1 MLLYNIYFYNEYV
14 DCADSGYCQ
23 SPFFKIK
30 RLTFVKQ
37 NDIFRLTDVELQER
51 ENDDFKQELMD
62 NYGEAMGAAIYYDA
76 VVSHARRGDW
86 LEQKY
91 GCHNAWK
98 NGG

>member
-1 MLLYNIYFYNEYV
+1 
-14 DCADSGYCQ
+14 
-23 SPFFKIK
+23 
-30 RLTFVKQ
+30 
-37 NDIFRLTDVELQER
+37 
-51 ENDDFKQELMD
+51 MD

-76 VVSHARRGDW
+76 VVSHARRVDW

>member
-1 MLLYNIYFYNEYV
+1 MLLYNIYFYNDYV

-51 ENDDFKQELMD
+51 ENDDFK
-62 NYGEAMGAAIYYDA
+62 
-76 VVSHARRGDW
+76 
-86 LEQKY
+86 
-91 GCHNAWK
+91 
-98 NGG
+98 